1 MQLTDSLAQ
10 AETALQALSAALAGT
25 DANVLEARSA
35 ELRDAFMSLAVLR
48 QQHTRS
54 GQALD
59 AALRERI
66 EAVGRQIGPLREQLA
81 RASVMTGSKVEM
93 LLPAQSTPSTYDALS
108 GRQARTGPARIYRSA
123 G

>member
-25 DANVLEARSA
+25 DAGALEARSTD
-35 ELRDAFMSLAVLR
+35 LRDAFMSLAVLR

-54 GQALD
+54 GQLLD
-59 AALRERI
+59 AALSERI

-81 RASVMTGSKVEM
+81 RASALTGSKVAT
-93 LLPAQSTPSTYDALS
+93 LLPAQSANHTYDALS
-108 GRQARTGPARIYRSA
+108 GRAARTGPARIYRSA
-123 G
+123 S

>member
-1 MQLTDSLAQ
+1 MQLTDSLFQ

-25 DANVLEARSA
+25 DANALEARST

-48 QQHTRS
+48 QQHTRG

-66 EAVGRQIGPLREQLA
+66 DAIGRQIGPLREQLA
-81 RASVMTGSKVEM
+81 RASALTGSKVAT
-93 LLPAQSTPSTYDALS
+93 LLPAQSNSTYESLS
-108 GRQARTGPARIYRSA
+108 GRTARTGPARIYRGAS
-123 G
+123 

>member
-10 AETALQALSAALAGT
+10 AETALLALSSALAGT
-25 DANVLEARSA
+25 DANALEARSA

-66 EAVGRQIGPLREQLA
+66 EAIGRQVGPLREQLA
-81 RASVMTGSKVEM
+81 RASALTGSKVAT
-93 LLPAQSTPSTYDALS
+93 LLPAQSTSTYDSLS
-108 GRQARTGPARIYRSA
+108 GRTARTGPARIYRSA
-123 G
+123 S

>member
-10 AETALQALSAALAGT
+10 AETALQALQAALAGT
-25 DANVLEARSA
+25 DANALEARSA

-66 EAVGRQIGPLREQLA
+66 EAVGRQIGPLREQIA
-81 RASVMTGSKVEM
+81 RASVLTGSKIAT
-93 LLPAQSTPSTYDALS
+93 LLPTQASTATYEALS
-108 GRQARTGPARIYRSA
+108 GRQAGTGPARIYRSA
-123 G
+123 S

>member
-25 DANVLEARSA
+25 DANVLELRST

-54 GQALD
+54 GQMLD

-81 RASVMTGSKVEM
+81 RASALTGSKVAT
-93 LLPAQSTPSTYDALS
+93 LLPMQSAAPTYDALS
-108 GRQARTGPARIYRSA
+108 GRAARTGPARIYRSA
-123 G
+123 S

>member
-1 MQLTDSLAQ
+1 MQLIDSLVQ
-10 AETALQALSAALAGT
+10 AETALQALRAALTGT
-25 DANVLEARSA
+25 DANALEERSA

-66 EAVGRQIGPLREQLA
+66 EAIGRQIGPLREQLA
-81 RASVMTGSKVEM
+81 RASALAGSKVAT
-93 LLPAQSTPSTYDALS
+93 LLPAQASTPTYEALS
-108 GRQARTGPARIYRSA
+108 GRTARTGPARIYRSA